1 LVKFIRADNNLFQAL
16 KSHDWVKMARI
27 YNGAAYKEMAKEWG
41 RVPCDISLRKAYE
54 KYSMA

>member
-27 YNGAAYKEMAKEWG
+27 YNGAAYKEMAKKWG
-41 RVPCDISLRKAYE
+41 REPCDIGLGKAYKE
-54 KYSMA
+54 YSQA